1 MTNGRFL
8 AIRRISFQYKIT
20 ILYFIIGLLWIFLS
34 DTFFNSI
41 VDNKLIL
48 TQLQIVKGFLYVVIT
63 SLLLF
68 FLINK
73 HVQILQI
80 AKEKAVES
88 DHLKS
93 AFLANMS
100 HEIRTPMNGIMGFSE
115 LLKDP
120 MLKGEDYKK
129 YIYIIE
135 KSGNRL
141 LNIINNIIDIS
152 KIDAG
157 QVEVKIEESNIN
169 DQIESIYT
177 FFKPEF
183 EGKGLQNSFR
193 KTLSSKESI
202 IKTDIEKIN
211 AILTNLINN
220 AIKYTNNG
228 SIEFGYKFIEKHHT
242 ASLQFFVKD
251 TGIGIPMDR
260 QKAIFERFIQADI
273 SDKMA
278 YQGAGLG
285 LSISKA
291 YVELL
296 GGKIWV
302 ESEPGRGSIFYF
314 TIPYNTGKQA
324 ESIKKNVV
332 LAKGVEG
339 NNNTLKVLIAEDDET
354 STMLITKAIKKFCY
368 EIIYA
373 ENGIETIKQC
383 RNNPDIDLILMDI
396 KMPEMNGYEATRQIR
411 QFNKEV
417 IIIAQTA
424 YGLLGDKEKA
434 IMAGCND
441 YITKPIKLDKL
452 LGLIQLYFNIKK
464 V

>member
-1 MTNGRFL
+1 MITGRFL
-8 AIRRISFQYKIT
+8 AFRRIRFQYKIT
-20 ILYFIIGLLWIFLS
+20 ILYFVIGLLWIFLS

-41 VDNKLIL
+41 VADKRML
-48 TQLQIVKGFLYVVIT
+48 TELQTVKGFLYVVIT

-73 HVQILQI
+73 HVKILQI
-80 AKEKAVES
+80 AKEKAEES
-88 DHLKS
+88 DRLKS

-100 HEIRTPMNGIMGFSE
+100 HEIRTPMNGILGFTE
-115 LLKDP
+115 LLKEP
-120 MLKGEDYKK
+120 MLKGEDYQK
-129 YIYIIE
+129 YIHIID

-152 KIDAG
+152 KIQSG
-157 QVEVKIEESNIN
+157 QVEVFMEESNMNDLIEYIN
-169 DQIESIYT
+169 T
-177 FFKPEF
+177 HFKSEF
-183 EGKGLQNSFR
+183 EGKELQYSF
-193 KTLSSKESI
+193 KNTLSSKDSI
-202 IKTDIEKIN
+202 IKTDREKIT

-220 AIKYTNNG
+220 AIKYTFKG
-228 SIEFGYKFIEKHHT
+228 SIEFGYNFKETGHT
-242 ASLQFFVKD
+242 AFLQFFVKD
-251 TGIGIPMDR
+251 TGIGIPKGR
-260 QKAIFERFIQADI
+260 QKAIFDRFIQADI

-278 YQGAGLG
+278 FQGAGLG

-291 YVELL
+291 YVEML

-302 ESEPGRGSIFYF
+302 ESEPGNGSTFYF
-314 TIPYNTGKQA
+314 TIPYNTEVQV

-332 LAKGVEG
+332 FTKNIEG
-339 NNNTLKVLIAEDDET
+339 KMNNLKVLIAEDDET
-354 STMLITKAIKKFCY
+354 SALLITKAIKKFCH
-368 EIIYA
+368 EILYA
-373 ENGIETIKQC
+373 ENGIETIKEC
-383 RNNPDIDLILMDI
+383 RKNPDIDLILMDI

-452 LGLIQLYFNIKK
+452 VALMQLYFN
-464 V
+464 VR